1 MPTHGD
7 VNLVLDEWA
16 PPVIRPP
23 YSSSS
28 VAMARVRRA
37 RRAFGAFRAFAMV
50 AIACA
55 SSSTMFPTASASS
68 PAADAPPPDSGS
80 DASSSSS
87 SFPTALDRAFAR
99 WLTASGGR
107 FSPSGVYS
115 HVEGG
120 GRGIFA
126 KDQDVSNG
134 DEVFSV
140 PLDAALV
147 VPSPRAGAT
156 INRLASETDPE
167 WALAALL
174 IRETALG
181 DASPHAP
188 FLAALRAHPPRG
200 AHPPPR
206 LSPAARAALEATH
219 AGDRVDAW
227 ESRAEAGFAAVEAA
241 LVRRFPLAFPPER
254 YTRDAFRAALAV
266 VHAASVRFPA
276 RDVGAATALG
286 YAAALAPIA
295 HMLPHDPRGAEPC
308 VVVERR
314 DRDRDFAGSNP
325 TGTGTERDDDT
336 MRRRPAGASVPT
348 FVVRVAAASR
358 GTELACHRGA
368 STTVEGAREGA
379 AQIGAMS
386 DAEAMARFG
395 TVGPGHN
402 LGDFLRVDL
411 PPGVGR
417 AAKREDA
424 RRDDASSNPASDAD
438 RSDASE
444 ASETARG
451 RLLSGCGDVSRR
463 ALTSDGPTAELRCA
477 VRVAT
482 ANDTEVAL
490 LAARLI
496 DDEDDDAVHIAEGRT
511 LAELARRPVS
521 DESEA
526 RALAALHETTAAM
539 LDGYATSDAEDEA
552 ALAVGLSDEE
562 SESGAEVESE
572 AESRVALV
580 GDVREATRCRLRE
593 KLLLIDALNALRR
606 EAATRRGGTPFDL
619 TGGEGDDVE
628 RGAAEAART
637 PPEGYRTAKRHY
649 AGDL

>member
-1 MPTHGD
+1 
-7 VNLVLDEWA
+7 
-16 PPVIRPP
+16 
-23 YSSSS
+23 
-28 VAMARVRRA
+28 MARVRRA

-50 AIACA
+50 AFACA

-68 PAADAPPPDSGS
+68 PAVDGPPSDSGS
-80 DASSSSS
+80 SSSSSSSSS

-314 DRDRDFAGSNP
+314 DRNVAGSNP

-336 MRRRPAGASVPT
+336 MKRRPASVPT
-348 FVVRVAAASR
+348 FVVRAAAAGR
-358 GTELACHRGA
+358 GTELACHRGT
-368 STTVEGAREGA
+368 STAVEGAREGA

-402 LGDFLRVDL
+402 FGDFLRVDL
-411 PPGVGR
+411 PRGVGR

-438 RSDASE
+438 QSDESE

-490 LAARLI
+490 LAARLM
-496 DDEDDDAVHIAEGRT
+496 DDERDDAVHRVEGRT

-562 SESGAEVESE
+562 SESGAE

-628 RGAAEAART
+628 RVAAEAART

-649 AGDL
+649 AGEL

>member
-1 MPTHGD
+1 
-7 VNLVLDEWA
+7 
-16 PPVIRPP
+16 
-23 YSSSS
+23 
-28 VAMARVRRA
+28 MARLSRA
-37 RRAFGAFRAFAMV
+37 SCAFRAFAMLAFV
-50 AIACA
+50 CA
-55 SSSTMFPTASASS
+55 SSPMMFPTASASS
-68 PAADAPPPDSGS
+68 PAADLPPSVSGS
-80 DASSSSS
+80 DPSWSSSSS

-156 INRLASETDPE
+156 INRLASDTDPE

-188 FLAALRAHPPRG
+188 FLAVLRAHPPRG

-241 LVRRFPLAFPPER
+241 LVRRFPLAFPRER

-276 RDVGAATALG
+276 RHVGATTARG

-295 HMLPHDPRGAEPC
+295 HALPHDPRGAEPC

-314 DRDRDFAGSNP
+314 DRDVAGSNP
-325 TGTGTERDDDT
+325 TGTTHGDT
-336 MRRRPAGASVPT
+336 PRRTATTTVPT
-348 FVVRVAAASR
+348 LVVRVAAASR

-368 STTVEGAREGA
+368 STAVEGAREGA

-395 TVGPGHN
+395 TVGPGRN
-402 LGDFLRVDL
+402 LGDFLRVHL
-411 PPGVGR
+411 PPG
-417 AAKREDA
+417 A
-424 RRDDASSNPASDAD
+424 
-438 RSDASE
+438 ASE
-444 ASETARG
+444 AGFELAAEKARA
-451 RLLSGCGDVSRR
+451 RLLSGCGDVAAR

-490 LAARLI
+490 LAARLF
-496 DDEDDDAVHIAEGRT
+496 DDEDDDAVERDEPDSRGSRRT

-526 RALAALHETTAAM
+526 RALAALHETIAAM

-552 ALAVGLSDEE
+552 ALAEGWSDEE
-562 SESGAEVESE
+562 SESGSE
-572 AESRVALV
+572 AESRPALA
-580 GDVREATRCRLRE
+580 GDAREATRCRLRE
-593 KLLLIDALNALRR
+593 KLLLVDALNALRR

-619 TGGEGDDVE
+619 TSGEGEDVGG
-628 RGAAEAART
+628 GAAEDART
-637 PPEGYRTAKRHY
+637 PPEGYRTAKKHY
-649 AGDL
+649 AGEL

>member
-1 MPTHGD
+1 M
-7 VNLVLDEWA
+7 
-16 PPVIRPP
+16 
-23 YSSSS
+23 
-28 VAMARVRRA
+28 
-37 RRAFGAFRAFAMV
+37 
-50 AIACA
+50 
-55 SSSTMFPTASASS
+55 
-68 PAADAPPPDSGS
+68 
-80 DASSSSS
+80 
-87 SFPTALDRAFAR
+87 
-99 WLTASGGR
+99 
-107 FSPSGVYS
+107 
-115 HVEGG
+115 
-120 GRGIFA
+120 
-126 KDQDVSNG
+126 
-134 DEVFSV
+134 
-140 PLDAALV
+140 
-147 VPSPRAGAT
+147 
-156 INRLASETDPE
+156 
-167 WALAALL
+167 
-174 IRETALG
+174 
-181 DASPHAP
+181 
-188 FLAALRAHPPRG
+188 
-200 AHPPPR
+200 
-206 LSPAARAALEATH
+206 
-219 AGDRVDAW
+219 
-227 ESRAEAGFAAVEAA
+227 
-241 LVRRFPLAFPPER
+241 
-254 YTRDAFRAALAV
+254 
-266 VHAASVRFPA
+266 
-276 RDVGAATALG
+276 
-286 YAAALAPIA
+286 
-295 HMLPHDPRGAEPC
+295 
-308 VVVERR
+308 
-314 DRDRDFAGSNP
+314 
-325 TGTGTERDDDT
+325 
-336 MRRRPAGASVPT
+336 
-348 FVVRVAAASR
+348 
-358 GTELACHRGA
+358 ACHRGA
-368 STTVEGAREGA
+368 STAVEGAREGA

-496 DDEDDDAVHIAEGRT
+496 DNDDDAVHIAEGRT

-562 SESGAEVESE
+562 SESESE
-572 AESRVALV
+572 AKSESGAESRVALA

-593 KLLLIDALNALRR
+593 KLLLVDALNALRR

-619 TGGEGDDVE
+619 TGGEGEYVG
-628 RGAAEAART
+628 RGAAEDART

-649 AGDL
+649 AGEL

>member
-1 MPTHGD
+1 
-7 VNLVLDEWA
+7 
-16 PPVIRPP
+16 
-23 YSSSS
+23 
-28 VAMARVRRA
+28 MARVRRA
-37 RRAFGAFRAFAMV
+37 GRAFSSFRAFAMV
-50 AIACA
+50 AFVCA
-55 SSSTMFPTASASS
+55 SSSTMFSTASASS
-68 PAADAPPPDSGS
+68 PAADAPLP
-80 DASSSSS
+80 ASAASSS

-219 AGDRVDAW
+219 AGDRLDAW

-314 DRDRDFAGSNP
+314 DRNVASSNP

-336 MRRRPAGASVPT
+336 MKRRPAGVPT

-368 STTVEGAREGA
+368 STAVEGAREGA
-379 AQIGAMS
+379 AQIGAMT

-438 RSDASE
+438 QSDASE

-490 LAARLI
+490 LAARMM
-496 DDEDDDAVHIAEGRT
+496 DDVRDGAVHRAEGRT

-552 ALAVGLSDEE
+552 ALAVGVSDEE
-562 SESGAEVESE
+562 SESGAE

-628 RGAAEAART
+628 RGAAEEART

-649 AGDL
+649 AGEL